1 MYKSKLL
8 RGVTKRYLLP
18 VCKKLGILPE
28 SLVLFRIA
36 FAIFT
41 AFSIAFFNFKIAV
54 VVLFI
59 YQIVFLVDYIDG
71 ELAKY
76 YKSFSIKWNIFDRGA
91 HYVVSMLFL
100 LAAVL
105 TYSTSSINLILG
117 LLGSGLIIVNLIAEQ
132 IWLRNK
138 GISLDKLRGPTEKQG
153 ILSPIYSFLP
163 IDGPFTIF
171 FFLFVFKFF
180 SILIV
185 FYSLLYLATLINKI
199 FILSKHG
206 KGTRNQKKIR

>member
-1 MYKSKLL
+1 MYKSRLL
-8 RGVTKRYLLP
+8 RGIAKRHLLP
-18 VCKKLGILPE
+18 LCKRLGIMPE

-36 FAIFT
+36 FALFA
-41 AFSIAFFNFKIAV
+41 AFSIIFFDFKVAII
-54 VVLFI
+54 VLFI

-100 LAAVL
+100 LAVTL
-105 TYSTSSINLILG
+105 NYSSNTINLVLG
-117 LLGSGLIIVNLIAEQ
+117 FLGSGLIIANLVAEQ

-138 GISLDKLRGPTEKQG
+138 GISLDRLRSPTEKQG

-171 FFLFVFKFF
+171 FFLFMFKFF

-185 FYSLLYLATLINKI
+185 FYSVLYLATLINKI
-199 FILSKHG
+199 FILSKYG